1 MENASKALIIAGAIL
16 LSILIIALGMFIY
29 QKAAGAMEGI
39 NINSQEVQSYN
50 ASFVNYEGTQTGAAV
65 RALCDA
71 VRSHNNANQNDVSL
85 QIGITYKPT
94 SGAEVGQ
101 GQDTETLNTVIPY
114 SSVTNVR
121 NAIKVGRMYTVT
133 METAASGKYANIKI
147 TDAKSSTGSGNTA
160 PNNT

>member
-39 NINSQEVQSYN
+39 SINSQEVQSYN
-50 ASFVNYEGTQTGAAV
+50 AAFINYEGTQTGSAV

-85 QIGITYKPT
+85 QIGIVYGTK
-94 SGAEVGQ
+94 GKN
-101 GQDTETLNTVIPY
+101 QDVKKLNQTISY
-114 SSVTNVR
+114 TDVTNVR
-121 NAIKVGRMYTVT
+121 NDIKVGRMYTVT
-133 METAASGKYANIKI
+133 MQTADSGKYANIVI
-147 TDAKSSTGSGNTA
+147 TDANSSSSGGSSSST
-160 PNNT
+160 NN

>member
-39 NINSQEVQSYN
+39 SINSQEVQSYN
-50 ASFVNYEGTQTGAAV
+50 APFINYEGTQTGSAV

-85 QIGITYKPT
+85 QIGIVYGTK
-94 SGAEVGQ
+94 GKN
-101 GQDTETLNTVIPY
+101 QDVKKLNQTISY
-114 SSVTNVR
+114 TDVTNVR
-121 NAIKVGRMYTVT
+121 NDIKVGRMYTVT
-133 METAASGKYANIKI
+133 MQTADSGKYANIVI
-147 TDAKSSTGSGNTA
+147 TDANSSSSGGSSSST
-160 PNNT
+160 NN

>member
-39 NINSQEVQSYN
+39 SINSQEVQSYN
-50 ASFVNYEGTQTGAAV
+50 APFINYEGTQTGSAV

-85 QIGITYKPT
+85 QIGIVYGTK
-94 SGAEVGQ
+94 GKN
-101 GQDTETLNTVIPY
+101 QDVKKSNSPISAKTILNKLFQTKY
-114 SSVTNVR
+114 SLK
-121 NAIKVGRMYTVT
+121 AL
-133 METAASGKYANIKI
+133 
-147 TDAKSSTGSGNTA
+147 
-160 PNNT
+160 

>member
-39 NINSQEVQSYN
+39 SINSQEVQSYN
-50 ASFVNYEGTQTGAAV
+50 APFINYEGTQTGSAV

-85 QIGITYKPT
+85 QIGITYGNKGKT
-94 SGAEVGQ
+94 
-101 GQDTETLNTVIPY
+101 QDVKKLDKTISYTD
-114 SSVTNVR
+114 VTNVI
-121 NAIKVGRMYTVT
+121 NYIKVVRMYTVT
-133 METAASGKYANIKI
+133 MQTADSGKYANIVI
-147 TDAKSSTGSGNTA
+147 TDANSSSSGGSSSST
-160 PNNT
+160 NN

>member
-85 QIGITYKPT
+85 QIGIQYGTKGT
-94 SGAEVGQ
+94 K
-101 GQDTETLNTVIPY
+101 QDVDTLANTIPY
-114 SSVTNVR
+114 ASVTDVR

-133 METAASGKYANIKI
+133 METAASGKYANIVI
-147 TDAKSSTGSGNTA
+147 TDAKSSTGSGNAAT
-160 PNNT
+160 NSN

>member
-16 LSILIIALGMFIY
+16 LSILIIGLGMFIY

-50 ASFVNYEGTQTGAAV
+50 SAFSNYEGTQSGSAV

-85 QIGITYKPT
+85 QIGITYGSNGKEQSVDNLDQTIDYTAVT
-94 SGAEVGQ
+94 S
-101 GQDTETLNTVIPY
+101 
-114 SSVTNVR
+114 VR
-121 NAIKVGRMYTVT
+121 NAIKVGRIYNV
-133 METAASGKYANIKI
+133 ELKPAKSGKICTIVI
-147 TDAKSSTGSGNTA
+147 TDANTQ
-160 PNNT
+160 